1 MTVIGPPVV
10 FVKFPML
17 SVVCD
22 KATVVEIV
30 SCVAGDI
37 SAAVV
42 NSMSAEKNSVNPS
55 LKTYLTKCTKT
66 DRKLTLIMCIR
77 YSQIS

>member
-1 MTVIGPPVV
+1 
-10 FVKFPML
+10 ML

-22 KATVVEIV
+22 EATVVEIV

-42 NSMSAEKNSVNPS
+42 NSMSAEKKIP
-55 LKTYLTKCTKT
+55 
-66 DRKLTLIMCIR
+66 
-77 YSQIS
+77 

>member
-1 MTVIGPPVV
+1 
-10 FVKFPML
+10 ML

-42 NSMSAEKNSVNPS
+42 NSMSAEKKFRKPVFKNISYKMYKKQTVSNINNVYS
-55 LKTYLTKCTKT
+55 LFAN
-66 DRKLTLIMCIR
+66 KLGL
-77 YSQIS
+77 SAFA